1 MLDKDNAKLLEARI
15 LERLEQLFK
24 NDGVHKEAAK
34 ASVPAI
40 IIALQEYERL
50 SYECRNQE

>member
-1 MLDKDNAKLLEARI
+1 MLDKDNAKLLETRV
-15 LERLEQLFK
+15 LERLEQFYK
-24 NDGVHKEAAK
+24 TDGVRKEVAK

-50 SYECRNQE
+50 SGGCRNQE

>member
-1 MLDKDNAKLLEARI
+1 MLDKDNAKLLETRV
-15 LERLEQLFK
+15 LERLEQFYK
-24 NDGVHKEAAK
+24 TDGVRKEVAK

-50 SYECRNQE
+50 SGECRNQE

>member
-1 MLDKDNAKLLEARI
+1 MLDKNNAALLETRV
-15 LERLEQLFK
+15 LERLDQFFK
-24 NDGVHKEAAK
+24 NDGIRKETAK

-50 SYECRNQE
+50 SSECCNQE